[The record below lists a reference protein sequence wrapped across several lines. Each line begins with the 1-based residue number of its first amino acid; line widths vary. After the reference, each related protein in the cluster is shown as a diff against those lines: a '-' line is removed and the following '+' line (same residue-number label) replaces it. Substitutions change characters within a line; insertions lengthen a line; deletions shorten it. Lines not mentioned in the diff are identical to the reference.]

1 MIRILTMLF
10 ILTACNTANSPVQPK
25 DNFIA
30 GIFQADDL
38 SFYDFDQNI
47 KIHLGMSKEE
57 VEAAI
62 GKPIDTIDFLNIY
75 EYPGLKI
82 HYRNNLANALIIDD
96 NTENFNKFMTPR
108 RIQYGDN
115 EDLVTTNYGN
125 QAYKEVSGNNTA
137 LTYIFE
143 KMSNGYELR
152 NSYKEAEVKE
162 NIFTLSMNI
171 DRQEGIYSIMIAD
184 YIFSTNPSG

>member
-1 MIRILTMLF
+1 M
-10 ILTACNTANSPVQPK
+10 
-25 DNFIA
+25 
-30 GIFQADDL
+30 
-38 SFYDFDQNI
+38 SFYDFDKNI

-108 RIQYGDN
+108 RIKFGDSG
-115 EDLVTTNYGN
+115 DLVTVNYGN
-125 QAYKEVSGNNTA
+125 
-137 LTYIFE
+137 
-143 KMSNGYELR
+143 
-152 NSYKEAEVKE
+152 
-162 NIFTLSMNI
+162 
-171 DRQEGIYSIMIAD
+171 
-184 YIFSTNPSG
+184 